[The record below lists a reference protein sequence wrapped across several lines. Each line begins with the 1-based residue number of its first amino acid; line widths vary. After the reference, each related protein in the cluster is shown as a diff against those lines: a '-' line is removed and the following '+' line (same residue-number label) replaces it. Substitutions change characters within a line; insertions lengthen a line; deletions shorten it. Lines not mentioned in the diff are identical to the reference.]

1 MSSTKPAVNSYELAK
16 TGETKP
22 NQSSVLG
29 AEAPMTDLES
39 NATGRRNEATHDEDG
54 NAYGG
59 AACLWDTG
67 GKSVFAS
74 FWSWLVVNKN
84 QLLSGVTVSLAQV
97 PEAVAFSLVAGVKPI
112 VGLHAAWIMGFFT
125 AVVGGRPGMIS
136 GATGAVAVVMIDL
149 VADYGVEYLF
159 YAVMLAGI
167 IQASF
172 GALGG
177 GALVRMIPHPVM
189 VGFVNGL
196 GIVIGLAQFNSFK
209 VQDSSSDDGHRR
221 LEHRRLGGGAFAP
234 FTDGEEW
241 VSGTTAIW
249 MAVHVLVAMFVTVM
263 LPRISKAFPS
273 ALAGILTPTIVEWA
287 IVRPIGHKTN
297 VIEDVS
303 SVAGSFP
310 IPVWF
315 DSQYNMP
322 SLSFDLIGKIW
333 VTSVLIACIG
343 MLESLMT
350 LSLIDDMTATKGN
363 RNQECIGQGTGNI
376 ISGIFG
382 AMGGCTTIGQSIMN
396 IHNGGTTRLSAVS
409 ASMFMLLIILVAYP
423 VINLIPT
430 AALVGVMFVICYH
443 TIEWS
448 SINVIISTSMPR
460 KWRTDDKFK
469 LAGEKKVNRSDALT
483 VLIVM
488 AVTLIMDLAVAVVV
502 GIVFSSLMFAW
513 NSGSTLTVERTL
525 AADKKS
531 VTYEVGGSLFFASI
545 MPFMEKF
552 SVRDDPDNVH
562 IHFDNCDIYDWSA
575 IEAVN
580 SLAEKYAEED
590 KKVKFGKISLSSRRI
605 MEKAKQ
611 LLKGEVADSF
621 SIINEEEIVP
631 GEANKIG
638 EGFIGGRKP
647 TWAERGGDTTKRRK
661 GGSEADEELGLK
673 EEPKPEPEKKFFGLF

>member
-1 MSSTKPAVNSYELAK
+1 MAPTKSAVNSYELAK
-16 TGETKP
+16 TGETLP
-22 NQSSVLG
+22 NPIALG
-29 AEAPMTDLES
+29 GEPDAKSDVDLES
-39 NATGRRNEATHDEDG
+39 IVSERRNEATHDENG
-54 NAYGG
+54 NAYGRID
-59 AACLWDTG
+59 CLWNKGD
-67 GKSVFAS
+67 KSAIQS
-74 FWSWLVVNKN
+74 FMAWLVTNKS

-209 VQDSSSDDGHRR
+209 VQDSSNDSERR
-221 LEHRRLGGGAFAP
+221 LESRRLGGGAFTP
-234 FTDGEEW
+234 FTNDEEW
-241 VSGTTAIW
+241 VTGSTAVW
-249 MAVHVLVAMFVTVM
+249 MAVHVLVAMFVTIM
-263 LPRISKAFPS
+263 LPRLTKAFPS
-273 ALAGILTPTIVEWA
+273 ALAGILSPTIVEWA
-287 IVRPIGHKTN
+287 LVRPIGHKTN

-303 SVAGSFP
+303 SVEGSFP

-322 SLSFDLIGKIW
+322 SLSFDLLGKIW

-350 LSLIDDMTATKGN
+350 LSLIDDMTGTKGD

-376 ISGIFG
+376 ISGMFG

-448 SINVIISTSMPR
+448 SINVIVSTAMPR

-469 LAGEKKVNRSDALT
+469 LAGEAKVNRSDALT
-483 VLIVM
+483 VLLVM
-488 AVTLIMDLAVAVVV
+488 AVTLWMDLAVAVVV
-502 GIVFSSLMFAW
+502 GIVFSSLVFSW
-513 NSGSTLTVERTL
+513 NSGSTLTVERTVS
-525 AADKKS
+525 ADKQS

-545 MPFMEKF
+545 QPFMDKF
-552 SVRDDPDNVH
+552 TVRDDPKSVH

-580 SLAEKYAEED
+580 SLADKYNEEE
-590 KKVKFGKISLSSRRI
+590 KKVTFGKISLSSRRI

-611 LLKGEVADSF
+611 LLKGEVAAGA
-621 SIINEEEIVP
+621 IIDEEEIVA
-631 GEANKIG
+631 GEAHKIG
-638 EGFIGGRKP
+638 EGFIGGREGRKASG
-647 TWAERGGDTTKRRK
+647 WVERGGDTTKRRK
-661 GGSEADEELGLK
+661 GGSGDEDESNK
-673 EEPKPEPEKKFFGLF
+673 V